1 MTNPSP
7 NITPFDQIVIL
18 PYQSN
23 WLAEYRALVEALRQ
37 IVPTE
42 SLFHHIGSTAVP
54 GLGAK
59 DIIDIQVTVTSL
71 EYLDAD
77 ALTTLGYIE
86 LPGLAD
92 HSPPGRELPPS
103 ELVKRFFRGT
113 QRPAHVHVR
122 VAGRFN
128 QRYPLLSRDYLRA
141 HPVTAAAYEV
151 IKRHLSAWS
160 PQDMD
165 RYYEVKTRCS
175 TSSWMVRRH
184 GLCLPVG
191 KSRQENEQ
199 PKFHNY

>member
-1 MTNPSP
+1 
-7 NITPFDQIVIL
+7 
-18 PYQSN
+18 
-23 WLAEYRALVEALRQ
+23 
-37 IVPTE
+37 
-42 SLFHHIGSTAVP
+42 
-54 GLGAK
+54 
-59 DIIDIQVTVTSL
+59 
-71 EYLDAD
+71 
-77 ALTTLGYIE
+77 LTTLGYIE

-165 RYYEVKTRCS
+165 RYYEVKDPLFD
-175 TSSWMVRRH
+175 MVRRH
-184 GLCLPVG
+184 QAIAPPARLMRRSETMPTVPP
-191 KSRQENEQ
+191 Q
-199 PKFHNY
+199 PIGDHPTAQARL